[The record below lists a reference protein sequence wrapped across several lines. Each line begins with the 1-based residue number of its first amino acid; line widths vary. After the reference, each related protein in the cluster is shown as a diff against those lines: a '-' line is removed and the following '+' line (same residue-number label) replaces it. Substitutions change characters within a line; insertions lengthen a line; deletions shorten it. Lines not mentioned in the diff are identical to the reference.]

1 MKKFLLGALT
11 AVMLLSFSAFTEA
24 TQVESDNA
32 CCRGNYCI
40 QGCDEPSGEYCGR
53 YGCGQNS

>member
-24 TQVESDNA
+24 TQIDRENI
-32 CCRGNYCI
+32 CCRENYCA
-40 QGCDEPSGEYCGR
+40 QDCDEPDGDYCGR
-53 YGCGQNS
+53 YGCNRNG